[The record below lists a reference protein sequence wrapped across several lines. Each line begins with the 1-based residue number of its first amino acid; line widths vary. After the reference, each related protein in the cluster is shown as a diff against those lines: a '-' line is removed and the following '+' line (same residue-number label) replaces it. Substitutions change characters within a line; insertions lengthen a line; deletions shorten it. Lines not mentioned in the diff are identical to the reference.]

1 MDRPRNVL
9 LILSDEHSGRF
20 LGCGGHPVVRT
31 PHLDALAAR
40 GTRFTRA
47 TTPSPICVPA
57 RGALATGRWVHDV
70 ATWHSAQPWTGVPRG
85 WAHLA
90 REAGARVATV
100 GKLHFR
106 SADDDHGADEV
117 LPMHVVD
124 GAGWVQGLFR
134 RDPLPYPEAA
144 ELAAQ
149 VGVGH
154 TTYTRYDERVADA
167 AVGWLDDHGSGPEP
181 WVLQVGF
188 VAPHYP
194 LSAPAEFTAPL
205 DGADLRPEIAAHAL
219 DHPVVAATARFFAY
233 HDGFDEARVLE
244 ARRAYLA
251 LCGFLD
257 HNVGRVLAAL
267 QASGAADETLVVY
280 ASDHG
285 DMAGNHGL
293 WCKSYFYEDSV
304 GIPMLAVGPG
314 VPSGVVVDTEVGLC
328 DVAPTVLDVV
338 AGGVGAVD
346 APEADAMVGRSLLDL
361 ARGADPD
368 RPGFSEYHD
377 GGSPTGSF
385 LVRHGDLAYVH
396 HVGALPQLF
405 DHAEDPDEMV
415 DLGTDPGRA
424 ADRAACEEVLRSIV
438 DPDDADRRAFADQA
452 ALEAAIGGREAVV
465 GFTRFDHTPVPS

>member
-9 LILSDEHSGRF
+9 LLLSDEHSGRF
-20 LGCGGHPVVRT
+20 LGCGGHPVVAT
-31 PHLDALAAR
+31 PHLDALAAH

-70 ATWHSAQPWTGVPRG
+70 AAWHSAQPWTGSPRG
-85 WAHLA
+85 WAHAA
-90 REAGARVATV
+90 RDAGARVATV

-106 SADDDHGADEV
+106 SSDDDNGADEV
-117 LPMHVVD
+117 LPMHVAD
-124 GAGWVQGLFR
+124 GVGWVQGLFR
-134 RDPLPYPEAA
+134 RDPLPYPESA
-144 ELAAQ
+144 ELADE

-154 TTYTRYDERVADA
+154 TTYTRYDERVTA
-167 AVGWLDDHGSGPEP
+167 AAEAWLAAHGAGPEP

-205 DGADLRPEIAAHAL
+205 EGADLSPEIPAHPL
-219 DHPVVAATARFFAY
+219 VHPVVAATARFFAY
-233 HDGFDEARVLE
+233 HEGFDEARVLE

-251 LCGFLD
+251 LCAFLD

-267 QASGAADETLVVY
+267 EASGAADETLVVY

-304 GIPMLAVGPG
+304 GIPMLAAGPG
-314 VPSGVVVDTEVGLC
+314 VPVGAVVDTEVGLC

-338 AGGVGAVD
+338 GGGSS
-346 APEADAMVGRSLLDL
+346 PEAGAFVGRSLLDL
-361 ARGADPD
+361 AGGAEPD

-385 LVRHGDLAYVH
+385 MVRVGDLKYVH
-396 HVGALPQLF
+396 HVGAPPQLF
-405 DHAEDPDEMV
+405 DLAEDPDELV
-415 DLGTDPGRA
+415 DLGDDPGRA
-424 ADRAACEEVLRSIV
+424 AQRADCEGVLRSIV

-452 ALEAAIGGREAVV
+452 ALEAAIGGRGAVA
-465 GFTRFDHTPVPS
+465 GFTRFDHTPVPT